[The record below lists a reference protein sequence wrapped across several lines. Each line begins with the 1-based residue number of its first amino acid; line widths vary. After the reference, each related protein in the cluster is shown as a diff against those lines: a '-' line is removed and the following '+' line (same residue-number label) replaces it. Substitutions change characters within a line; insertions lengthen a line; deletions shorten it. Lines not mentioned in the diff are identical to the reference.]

1 MRRLG
6 ALMIAA
12 SLAAAVLGACSESKY
27 TFVVSGSENISI
39 KIPRSWKV
47 FSMPTGAQDRLAPDS
62 PGDVDLLW
70 SRGFDGDPNPAEKH
84 IAAMTNFGQVT
95 VYHPVGLANVYRIQG
110 SYNQKVSLTE
120 ARKAILGVDPMYV
133 NSDVQSL
140 VEILDYQPVTRFRDL
155 QGSRVRFNLRSTS
168 DTPWSTYEM
177 LSLFD
182 QGSYRMYTLIVGCI
196 GPCFEES
203 SREIAEVVDSW
214 RFER

>member
-12 SLAAAVLGACSESKY
+12 TLAAGVAACSESKY
-27 TFVVSGSENISI
+27 TFVVSGGENVSF
-39 KIPRSWKV
+39 KIPREWRV

-84 IAAMTNFGQVT
+84 VAAMTNYGQVT
-95 VYHPVGLANVYRIQG
+95 VYHPVGLANVYQIQG

-133 NSDVQSL
+133 SSDVQSL
-140 VEILDYQPVTRFRDL
+140 VEILEYEPVTRFGDL

-168 DTPWSTYEM
+168 DAPWSTYEM
-177 LSLFD
+177 IALID
-182 QGSYRMYTLIVGCI
+182 QGNYRMYTMIVGCI
-196 GPCFEES
+196 GTCFEES
-203 SREIAEVVDSW
+203 SREIAEIIDSW